1 FLADIPYGTEEKSEN
16 YYQTAL
22 YMLFTL
28 MGERSRMERQTARG
42 RADLVVEI
50 AGTVYVF
57 EFKMIGYG
65 TAADALRQIDEKG
78 YLIPYNASG
87 KRLVKIGAAF
97 SKETRTLGEWLV
109 VRQPDYD

>member
-1 FLADIPYGTEEKSEN
+1 
-16 YYQTAL
+16 AL

-28 MGERSRMERQTARG
+28 MGEYARMERQTAKG

-97 SKETRTLGEWLV
+97 SKETRTLGEWLAWWD
-109 VRQPDYD
+109 RNL